1 MDTIYYKYF
10 HGIKMHGILGLK
22 FLKCINGTIVYLTCA
37 ILCHA
42 LWALQIVLDKKP
54 LNFNPEV
61 VTGERV

>member
-1 MDTIYYKYF
+1 
-10 HGIKMHGILGLK
+10 MHGILGLK
-22 FLKCINGTIVYLTCA
+22 FLKCINGTIVYLTYA